1 MKNIIGGFLGF
12 FIMLFVIG
20 ASFEGIRNLNRD
32 TILAEVVKTER
43 VCSRQD
49 DCKYLVFTDKG
60 VFENTDS
67 LLNFKWN
74 SSDIYGE
81 LKVGETYTF
90 NVYGWRVPFLSMYKN
105 ITSVE
110 K

>member
-1 MKNIIGGFLGF
+1 MKIFSWFIGL
-12 FIMLFVIG
+12 FILLFVIG
-20 ASFEGIRNLNRD
+20 ISFEGIRNTNRD
-32 TILAEVVKTER
+32 TITAQVVKTER
-43 VCSRQD
+43 VCASQEI
-49 DCKYLVFTDKG
+49 CKYLVFTDKG

-81 LKVGETYTF
+81 LKAGETYTF

-105 ITSVE
+105 IVSVE

>member
-1 MKNIIGGFLGF
+1 ILAIILSLFFLLGANIVGQF
-12 FIMLFVIG
+12 
-20 ASFEGIRNLNRD
+20 NRD
-32 TILAEVVKTER
+32 TITAQVVKTER
-43 VCSRQD
+43 VCSSQE

-81 LKVGETYTF
+81 LKAGETYTF
-90 NVYGWRVPFLSMYKN
+90 HVYGYRIPFFSMYKN
-105 ITSVE
+105 IVSVE